1 MAGGG
6 ISQNELKNKS
16 IFPSILPSKVNP
28 MNFYA
33 ESTLTATGDSNIQIK
48 QKEGAKIWH
57 YIIGAA
63 AIVAVIMYASH
74 KLD

>member
-6 ISQNELKNKS
+6 ISQNDLTNKS

-33 ESTLTATGDSNIQIK
+33 
-48 QKEGAKIWH
+48 
-57 YIIGAA
+57 
-63 AIVAVIMYASH
+63 
-74 KLD
+74 